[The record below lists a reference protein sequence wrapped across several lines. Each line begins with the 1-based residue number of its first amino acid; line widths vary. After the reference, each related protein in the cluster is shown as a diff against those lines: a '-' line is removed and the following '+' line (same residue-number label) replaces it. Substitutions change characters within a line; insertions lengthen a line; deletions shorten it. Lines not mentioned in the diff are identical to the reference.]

1 MLTALQARYDQ
12 RGIVF
17 FGINPGLQTDRKLV
31 AADAHKSGLYL
42 QMLMDD
48 AQLVSELVGLTQVG
62 QAGIYDLASFK
73 LLYHGAI
80 KTKMKRILQQILNDE

>member
-1 MLTALQARYDQ
+1 M
-12 RGIVF
+12 
-17 FGINPGLQTDRKLV
+17 

-42 QMLMDD
+42 PMLMDHT
-48 AQLVSELVGLTQVG
+48 QLVSELVGLTQVG

-80 KTKMKRILQQILNDE
+80 KTKIERVLQQTLNGE